1 MKRKRMRFSLLLI
14 LALAMLMLFS
24 ACGKDKDETEE
35 SDSASQIA
43 QIAEQEKE
51 KKEKEEQAKFDQALK
66 TADEL
71 ADTYDYDAAIAT
83 LMGYDVNWQSNET
96 LSSKIT
102 SYEEERNN
110 LVQIDPNTV
119 PHIFF
124 HSLIADTDRAFDGD
138 YDSGGYNQYMVT
150 VEEFET
156 ILEQMYNNGWVLVSI
171 YDVAPLVEFID
182 GTASYKPGRI
192 MLPEGKKAFVMSQDD
207 VNYYEYMTDSDNDHI
222 ADQYSDG
229 FATKLVIDEN
239 GHPTCEYITATGEV
253 VTGNYDL
260 VPVLEAFIEKHP
272 DFSYRGARAILGV
285 TGYDGVLGYRTAEKY
300 KDILGQEAWEKEVE
314 EAKKVAE
321 CLKAHGYQI
330 CSHSFG
336 HPSYGYISD
345 ASLAEDCDKW
355 ERYVQPIVGDTD
367 IILYPHGSDIA
378 GVEAYSGTKFEI
390 LYNAGYRYF
399 CNVDSARYWIQIRDG
414 YVRQGRRNID
424 GYRMYYNP
432 EMLDDLFT
440 TSQVFD
446 SARPTPVPAI

>member
-1 MKRKRMRFSLLLI
+1 MKRERNRFFLLLI
-14 LALAMLMLFS
+14 LALTILMLFS
-24 ACGKDKDETEE
+24 ACGKDNEDADT
-35 SDSASQIA
+35 SDSSDKTT
-43 QIAEQEKE
+43 QEAGNKE
-51 KKEKEEQAKFDQALK
+51 KNKQDKLKETMEEAEAL
-66 TADEL
+66 AL
-71 ADTYDYDAAIAT
+71 TYDYDGAIAT
-83 LMGYDVNWQSNET
+83 LTGYDVNWQSNET
-96 LSSKIT
+96 ISSKVT
-102 SYEEERNN
+102 SYQEKRDN
-110 LVQIDPNTV
+110 LVQIDPTTV

-150 VEEFET
+150 VEEFEA
-156 ILEQMYNNGWVLVSI
+156 ILQQMYDNGWVLVNI
-171 YDVAPLVEFID
+171 YDVAPKVEFID
-182 GTASYKPGRI
+182 GTTCYKPGRI

-207 VNYYEYMTDSDNDHI
+207 VNYYEYMTDSDDDHI

-229 FATKLVIDEN
+229 FATRLVIDKD
-239 GHPTCEYITATGEV
+239 GHPTCEYITADGEV
-253 VTGNYDL
+253 VTGKYDL
-260 VPVLEAFIEKHP
+260 VPVLEAFIEEHP

-300 KDILGQEAWEKEVE
+300 KDILGMDAWEKEVE

-321 CLKAHGYQI
+321 CLKEHGYQI

-336 HPSYGYISD
+336 HPSYGLISD

-378 GVEAYSGTKFEI
+378 GVEAYSGFKFET

-399 CNVDSARYWIQIRDG
+399 CNVDSARYWVQIRDG

-440 TSQVFD
+440 TSEVFD